1 MKPIE
6 MTLCAWGPY
15 REEETIDFSRFDGKG
30 LFLIAGPTGSGKT
43 TIFDGITFALYGET
57 SGEMRERESLR
68 SDFAK
73 EGTETYV
80 NLAFSHNGKIYKIY
94 RSPKYLRPKKRKT
107 GNDEFVEEKERARLY
122 LPDDTVIEGTKEVTK
137 KVQELLALD
146 YRQFK
151 QTTMLAQGEFTK
163 LLYAS
168 PQDKTKIFREIFGT
182 TMYEKFAKS
191 LKEKT
196 KSLSVTKRS
205 LQDKMDEDIE
215 HVMLEDEAFKELA
228 DRDNKPYEQ
237 IKSFLEE
244 EKKKLEAKKKEEEA
258 HIKKLDAVCLKVNEK
273 LEKARN
279 ENEKL
284 LEKEKTEQKLLELL
298 EKKEEME
305 KKEEIIKTAR
315 KAGYVE
321 ASYEKWQQQKKAC
334 DRSAEKIN
342 MLMEK
347 AEKLE
352 KLLLNL
358 QFLKEKEEFFKIFFE
373 GTDLYLREQ
382 KELLE
387 KEETALKEEKNL
399 HLMQDKYKEKELL
412 VSEKKQLFERKDR
425 ERKRAAIG
433 IAASLLEE
441 GKPCP
446 VCGSTSHPQ
455 IAKVEEGIISEE
467 ELEKLKE
474 DYEKENKEL
483 LTLFGE
489 TSACKERL
497 DSLLAKNKELSVEI
511 EKKEKEL
518 CKLITDNISALKA
531 IGIEEKLLKQTGLG
545 LKLKS
550 ELEYKQKFVQQF
562 DTKKLTALKKEYEK
576 KRQTLK
582 ELETDNQSV
591 TTLLEDS
598 KNQLK
603 KEDELVKKERKQ
615 FEKSLKDQGFLEE
628 EEFLKNRLE
637 PKSLEKEAK
646 QLEQYEKE
654 LHAVK
659 ERSEELIK
667 QCKKL
672 EKVDITL
679 LQEEAAKEKENR
691 DIALR
696 EKERLV
702 VLLNTLK
709 QTISGLKE
717 KLIKWE
723 EVQKEYGVVKKL
735 EDVTYGN
742 NKKKLVFEQYV
753 LISYFEEILEAAN
766 LRFSKMTGR
775 RFLLERVAEVSDGR
789 IKDNMELAVYDFY
802 TGKSRSVKTLS
813 GGEAFKASLSLSLG
827 LSDVI
832 QRSNGGI
839 RVETLFVDEGFG
851 ALDSESL
858 DQAVKALNS
867 LVENDRM
874 IGIISHVSE
883 LRERIPGR
891 ILVEKSS
898 KGSKIYY

>member
-1 MKPIE
+1 
-6 MTLCAWGPY
+6 
-15 REEETIDFSRFDGKG
+15 
-30 LFLIAGPTGSGKT
+30 
-43 TIFDGITFALYGET
+43 
-57 SGEMRERESLR
+57 
-68 SDFAK
+68 
-73 EGTETYV
+73 
-80 NLAFSHNGKIYKIY
+80 
-94 RSPKYLRPKKRKT
+94 
-107 GNDEFVEEKERARLY
+107 
-122 LPDDTVIEGTKEVTK
+122 
-137 KVQELLALD
+137 
-146 YRQFK
+146 
-151 QTTMLAQGEFTK
+151 
-163 LLYAS
+163 
-168 PQDKTKIFREIFGT
+168 
-182 TMYEKFAKS
+182 
-191 LKEKT
+191 
-196 KSLSVTKRS
+196 
-205 LQDKMDEDIE
+205 
-215 HVMLEDEAFKELA
+215 
-228 DRDNKPYEQ
+228 
-237 IKSFLEE
+237 
-244 EKKKLEAKKKEEEA
+244 
-258 HIKKLDAVCLKVNEK
+258 
-273 LEKARN
+273 
-279 ENEKL
+279 
-284 LEKEKTEQKLLELL
+284 
-298 EKKEEME
+298 
-305 KKEEIIKTAR
+305 
-315 KAGYVE
+315 
-321 ASYEKWQQQKKAC
+321 
-334 DRSAEKIN
+334 
-342 MLMEK
+342 
-347 AEKLE
+347 
-352 KLLLNL
+352 
-358 QFLKEKEEFFKIFFE
+358 
-373 GTDLYLREQ
+373 
-382 KELLE
+382 
-387 KEETALKEEKNL
+387 
-399 HLMQDKYKEKELL
+399 MQDKYKEKELL

-550 ELEYKQKFVQQF
+550 ELEYKQEFVQQF

-615 FEKSLKDQGFLEE
+615 FEKSLKEQGFLAE